1 MTWKP
6 SKMKTQKNG
15 EIRVFLRTDVQR
27 YDMIGGQKSTIYC

>member
-1 MTWKP
+1 MEAIKNED
-6 SKMKTQKNG
+6 SKNG